1 MEKKNIRLLTEL
13 ENHLSIK
20 ASDLALKLNVSEKT
34 IRNSI
39 KMIRFE
45 LEKNGAQILSSSKS
59 GYELNITN
67 PDLYRS
73 FIKKETSQNED
84 EFESS
89 EQRILYILRYFLY
102 HSNDYVKLDD
112 LAEMMH
118 VSKSCI
124 NRDIKEV
131 KRLLSEHNLSFE
143 SKPAYGSK
151 IKGKEFDLRIC
162 IAEYTVHNEDANQN
176 YLDKYDSVFTNII
189 DCLNVTLDECN
200 YKISDFSYQNLVMHL
215 FVAILRIRQGN
226 PVYLEEEQFNEIKE
240 MDEFKIAV
248 KLIDKL
254 KTSLDLEVPLEEAGY
269 VTIHLA
275 AKREVHKSDEI
286 PKNIIIDDKIHHL
299 VEDILE
305 HIYDRYSLDVRNDI
319 DLVMAL
325 SMHFITL
332 DVRLRYELNLYNP
345 ILKDIKNRYQLAF
358 LITQSCNEIIME
370 RYHKM
375 LSDDELAYIALH
387 IELAIERL
395 KFGKEKKNVLIIC
408 STGAGTSQLLKY
420 EYQKKFKDYIDK
432 IYVSEPNKLKEFDFN
447 KVDYIFSTINIQLPV
462 NKPVLL
468 IHPIL
473 ETKDIE
479 TISKAINNKFEVKKF
494 FDERLFFDEIEGNSV
509 EEVLKNMTNKIREVK
524 EVPENFF
531 DLIMER
537 EKLGITNFQTGA
549 AFPHPNL
556 PCVEHTFIAVGILKK
571 AIVWETSKVQMVYLF
586 ALTRNEKEHEI
597 PLLYRVSG
605 ELLTDINAI
614 KDIIDNKTFACLSK
628 YLQEIEIR
636 LGE

>member
-1 MEKKNIRLLTEL
+1 MEKKNIKLLTEL
-13 ENHLSIK
+13 ENHSSIK

-39 KMIRFE
+39 KAIRFE

-59 GYELNITN
+59 GYELIITD
-67 PDLYRS
+67 PDLYQS
-73 FIKKETSQNED
+73 FIKKEISQNED
-84 EFESS
+84 DFESS

-102 HSNDYVKLDD
+102 HSNNYVKLDD
-112 LAEMMH
+112 LAEKMH

-131 KRLLSEHNLSFE
+131 KRLLSDHNLSFE
-143 SKPAYGSK
+143 SKPSYGSR
-151 IKGKEFDLRIC
+151 IKGKEYDLRIC
-162 IAEYTVHNEDANQN
+162 IAEYTVHHEDVNHN
-176 YLDKYDSVFTNII
+176 YLKKYNSVLTNII
-189 DCLNVTLDECN
+189 DCLNATLNECN
-200 YKISDFSYQNLVMHL
+200 YKINEFSYQNLVMHL
-215 FVAILRIRQGN
+215 FVAMLRIRQGN
-226 PVYLEEEQFNEIKE
+226 PVYLEEEQFNEIKK

-248 KLIDKL
+248 NLINKLNAAFN
-254 KTSLDLEVPLEEAGY
+254 LDVPLEEAGY

-275 AKREVHKSDEI
+275 AKREVHKSDDL
-286 PKNIIIDDKIHHL
+286 PLNIVIDDKIHHL

-305 HIYDRYSLDVRNDI
+305 HIYERYSLDVRNDI

-420 EYQKKFKDYIDK
+420 EYQKKFKDCIDK
-432 IYVSEPNKLKEFDFN
+432 IYVSDPNKLKDFDFN
-447 KVDYIFSTINIQLPV
+447 QVDYIFSTINIQLPV
-462 NKPVLL
+462 SKPVLL

-479 TISKAINNKFEVKKF
+479 KISKVINDKFEVKKF
-494 FDERLFFDEIEGNSV
+494 FDEKLFFSEIEGNSV
-509 EEVLKNMTNKIREVK
+509 KEVLQNMTHKIREVK
-524 EVPENFF
+524 EIPENFF
-531 DLIMER
+531 ELIMER
-537 EKLGITNFQTGA
+537 ERLGITNFQTGA

-556 PCVEHTFIAVGILKK
+556 PCVDHTFIAVGILKK

-586 ALTRNEKEHEI
+586 ALTKNEKECEL
-597 PLLYRVSG
+597 PMLYKVSG
-605 ELLTDINAI
+605 ELLTDTNAI
-614 KDIIDNKTFACLSK
+614 KNIIENKTFTCLTK
-628 YLQEIEIR
+628 YLQEIEIK